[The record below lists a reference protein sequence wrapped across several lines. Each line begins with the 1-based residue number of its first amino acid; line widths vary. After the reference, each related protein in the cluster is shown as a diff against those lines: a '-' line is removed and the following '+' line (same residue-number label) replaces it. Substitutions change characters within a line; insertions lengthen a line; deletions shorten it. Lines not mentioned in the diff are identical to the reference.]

1 MIIDLT
7 NLPVMWITCD
17 KTVVKR
23 EPGMLDAMKKLGVS
37 NPQKIDCALTTPYHV
52 GLAMGHVKALLR
64 HPAPFL
70 IVEDDARLIPENPLN
85 CFEVPDNTDA
95 LYLGTTTFGR
105 WKGATSNGCV
115 IASDFSPDY
124 FRIYNMLSFH
134 GICYLSQRYVKHSVK
149 VLNDYCQ
156 NPVGGCDDPVADTM
170 HRYNVLCLKKPIFFQ
185 DDGRANQCT
194 QEPLTPTF
202 T

>member
-1 MIIDLT
+1 
-7 NLPVMWITCD
+7 MWITCD

-23 EPGMLDAMKKLGVS
+23 EPGMLDAMKKLKVS

-115 IASDFSPDY
+115 IASDFSPDH

>member
-7 NLPVMWITCD
+7 DLPVMWITCD

-23 EPGMLDAMKKLGVS
+23 EPGMLDAMKKLKVS

-115 IASDFSPDY
+115 IASDFSPDH

>member
-1 MIIDLT
+1 MIINLT
-7 NLPVMWITCD
+7 DLPVMWLTCD

-23 EPGMLDAMKKLGVS
+23 EPGMLDAVKKLGVS

-52 GLAMGHVKALLR
+52 GLAKGHIEALLK
-64 HPAPFL
+64 HSAPFL
-70 IVEDDARLIPENPLN
+70 TMEDDARLISENPLN

-124 FRIYNMLSFH
+124 FRIYNMLSLH
-134 GICYLSQRYVKHSVK
+134 AIVYLSESYANHVVK
-149 VLNDYCQ
+149 LMRAYCQ

-170 HRYNVLCLKKPIFFQ
+170 HRYNVLCLKKPILFQ